1 MTQNYVCLFQGLG
14 LLPDER
20 VHICMYVILRIL
32 KHMALVDFV
41 TLPTYRVEQCALLGS
56 GSERP
61 GATSDNGFII
71 KKINEN

>member
-41 TLPTYRVEQCALLGS
+41 TLPTYRVEQCGV
-56 GSERP
+56 
-61 GATSDNGFII
+61 DKNF
-71 KKINEN
+71 